1 MLARLGVDRA
11 VVFSVLT
18 NFWRAAAGLISLVLI
33 ARFFSPEIQGFY
45 YTFVSLLALQSFVEL
60 GLSLVIL
67 NTASHEWSKL
77 SLDSSG
83 KITGDAL
90 ALSRL
95 ASLARFTLIWFSVAA
110 LIFILGV
117 GLIGYLFFSQSAGT
131 PIERRSPWFW
141 VVLLTGLAV
150 FALPFIAL
158 LEGCNQVGTV
168 NQFRFGQAMLVTL
181 AQWLAI
187 ILHGELWVLVVSAAI
202 NLGSAFWLLAIRYR
216 GFFDSLLRQG
226 RADAMDWKTEIWPMQ
241 WRLGVSGL
249 VNYFAFSL
257 FNPVMFHY
265 HGAVAAGQMGMT
277 LSLAVAIQSIGLAWV
292 NAKAPTFGNLV
303 ARKDYRTLDRFWLKM
318 SFVSMAVVTAGLAVA
333 WVFLWGLNAF
343 DIALAKRMLPSL
355 PAGLFFIATVL
366 LQITQCEAAYLRAHK
381 KEPLVAVGVVSGL
394 AIGFLVWQMGGR
406 FGPTGAGVAYLGV
419 VGFCIVPWITYIWF
433 CSRAEW
439 HRT

>member
-131 PIERRSPWFW
+131 AIEWRSPWFW

>member
-1 MLARLGVDRA
+1 
-11 VVFSVLT
+11 
-18 NFWRAAAGLISLVLI
+18 
-33 ARFFSPEIQGFY
+33 
-45 YTFVSLLALQSFVEL
+45 
-60 GLSLVIL
+60 
-67 NTASHEWSKL
+67 
-77 SLDSSG
+77 
-83 KITGDAL
+83 
-90 ALSRL
+90 
-95 ASLARFTLIWFSVAA
+95 
-110 LIFILGV
+110 
-117 GLIGYLFFSQSAGT
+117 LFFSQSAGT
-131 PIERRSPWFW
+131 AIEWRSPWFW

-202 NLGSAFWLLAIRYR
+202 NLGSAVWLLAIRYR